1 MKYLFL
7 QNKIF
12 LRFSSHLLQ
21 FLFLSLFMQLN
32 INHIKVII
40 SWTALSCITPAHSES
55 QNEEKTRIKKQTVEN
70 IRIRNG
76 QMTGCRKLTAVKAQK
91 IFLFR
96 VEISSASELCNV
108 KARSIKKTAV
118 SECCSNGSFQVLKEF
133 LSVLRVSLMF
143 LTMVLFKCGS

>member
-1 MKYLFL
+1 
-7 QNKIF
+7 
-12 LRFSSHLLQ
+12 
-21 FLFLSLFMQLN
+21 
-32 INHIKVII
+32 
-40 SWTALSCITPAHSES
+40 
-55 QNEEKTRIKKQTVEN
+55 
-70 IRIRNG
+70 
-76 QMTGCRKLTAVKAQK
+76 MTGCRELTAVNAQK